1 MSGVSTR
8 VRVDTKRPAASA
20 EIALPILQDVSGA
33 TGLALHDTRLRQVVE
48 LIESGALLT
57 VHDLAVKVNLSPSYL
72 QHLFKEH
79 VGVCMTR
86 LLAERRL
93 QKAARLLAE
102 SDMSIKQIAF
112 AVGYE
117 HASSFVRA
125 FQHRFAQTPRAYRT
139 RKAGSANTT
148 ADSVNSSPFHP

>member
-1 MSGVSTR
+1 MSGVSTQ
-8 VRVDTKRPAASA
+8 VRVNAKRPAASA
-20 EIALPILQDVSGA
+20 EIALPILLDA
-33 TGLALHDTRLRQVVE
+33 TGLALHDTRLRQVVQ

-57 VHDLAVKVNLSPSYL
+57 VNDLAVKVNLSSSYL

-93 QKAARLLAE
+93 QKAAHLLAE

-139 RKAGSANTT
+139 RKSR
-148 ADSVNSSPFHP
+148 VC

>member
-1 MSGVSTR
+1 MSGVSTQ
-8 VRVDTKRPAASA
+8 VRVDAKRPAASA
-20 EIALPILQDVSGA
+20 EIALPILLDVSGA

-79 VGVCMTR
+79 VGVCM
-86 LLAERRL
+86 
-93 QKAARLLAE
+93 
-102 SDMSIKQIAF
+102 IAF

-139 RKAGSANTT
+139 GKAGSANTT
-148 ADSVNSSPFHP
+148 ADSVNSSPFHR

>member
-8 VRVDTKRPAASA
+8 VRVDAKRPAASA
-20 EIALPILQDVSGA
+20 EIALLQDVSGA

-57 VHDLAVKVNLSPSYL
+57 VRDLAVKVNLSPSYL

>member
-1 MSGVSTR
+1 MSGVSTQ
-8 VRVDTKRPAASA
+8 VRVDAKRPAASA
-20 EIALPILQDVSGA
+20 EIALPILLDGA

-93 QKAARLLAE
+93 QKAAHLLAE

-125 FQHRFAQTPRAYRT
+125 FQHRFAQTPRTYRT